1 MKMLIDNEWL
11 RRTITADP
19 DMECEAGGP
28 ATLLEDLGMFLPAD
42 LGQDSDDPAVVQLHY
57 AFGTFVRML
66 RRKERLTVTEL
77 AGQVRVDEE
86 ELRSIERDPHHK
98 PRPRTVHQLAKRFKI
113 EPRRMMKLS
122 GATANTNQKVHEEAL
137 RFAAKSDD
145 INRLTPDEQRMLA
158 EFAKYVNESQ
168 DLAN

>member
-19 DMECEAGGP
+19 DIECEAGGP
-28 ATLLEDLGMFLPAD
+28 AALLEDLGMFLPAE
-42 LGQDSDDPAVVQLHY
+42 LGRDGQDPAVVQLHY

-66 RRKERLTVTEL
+66 RQKEGLTVGTLATEI
-77 AGQVRVDEE
+77 RVAED
-86 ELRSIERDPHHK
+86 ELRAIERDPHHK
-98 PRPRTVHQLAKRFKI
+98 PRPRTVHQLAGRFRI

-122 GATANTNQKVHEEAL
+122 GATVTYNKKLQEEAF

-145 INRLTPDEQRMLA
+145 IARLTPDEQRTLS
-158 EFAKYVNESQ
+158 EFVKYINESQ